1 MNRIFIS
8 YRSSDGK
15 KDADRLC
22 ADLSRLYGADQVFFD
37 KQDLRGGISW
47 RSAIMAALGSKP
59 VVLLLFTP
67 DLLGMQ
73 HPEGGRRIDHDDD
86 PIRGEVLTAQKHGAV
101 IVPLFTEGTS
111 APAMAELPDAL
122 RFLKEA
128 HALKLRTEDWATDL
142 DRIVADLRTH
152 GIQPLPGSHGGAPVK
167 RTLGQRLQRGLMWV
181 GGFFVSLFV
190 LGMLVSAFEDD
201 APSDPAVDAAAS
213 AQAQA
218 VLQALLSAPPDPAA
232 NPARP
237 PPPADVSGIW
247 WSIDQANRRLRVQL
261 TVNAGQVELQTDP
274 FPVNWY
280 PAWEAYARSVRDQG
294 LVVKNVRFVG
304 NGVLSNVM
312 GLPRIELP
320 YQAFTADGRGPLDT
334 GSVVLS
340 ASADG
345 RELTGQL
352 WSNGEQAETPL
363 RLVRRP

>member
-22 ADLSRLYGADQVFFD
+22 ADLSRLYGPDLVFFD
-37 KQDLRGGISW
+37 KQDLRGGASW

-86 PIRGEVLTAQKHGAV
+86 PIRGEILTAQQHGAI
-101 IVPLFTEGTS
+101 IVPLFTEGMTV
-111 APAMAELPDAL
+111 PTNAELPEPL

-142 DRIVADLRTH
+142 DKLVADLRSH
-152 GIQPLPGSHGGAPVK
+152 GIHPIVGPKGGTTPA
-167 RTLGQRLQRGLMWV
+167 RTFAQRVQRGLMWV
-181 GGFFVSLFV
+181 GGTFVALIV
-190 LGMLVSAFEDD
+190 VGLLLPEEAEEGTPITPVNLQGQ
-201 APSDPAVDAAAS
+201 PLPPPQPS
-213 AQAQA
+213 AQGG
-218 VLQALLSAPPDPAA
+218 PI
-232 NPARP
+232 NPRM
-237 PPPADVSGIW
+237 ADVSGIW
-247 WSIDQANRRLRVQL
+247 WLIDDANRRLRVQL
-261 TVNAGQVELQTDP
+261 TVSGTAVQLQTDP

-280 PAWEAYARSVRDQG
+280 PKWQTYARGVLGQG
-294 LVVKNVRFVG
+294 LVVTDVRYAG

-312 GLPRIELP
+312 GVPRVEMP
-320 YQAFTADGRGPLDT
+320 VQAYTGDGRGPLDT
-334 GSVVLS
+334 GGLVLN
-340 ASADG
+340 ASANG
-345 RELTGQL
+345 QELTGMH
-352 WSNGEQAETPL
+352 WSNGDQAEEPV

>member
-8 YRSSDGK
+8 YRASDGK

-37 KQDLRGGISW
+37 KQDLRGGTSW

-73 HPEGGRRIDHDDD
+73 HPEGGRRIDSDDD
-86 PIRGEVLTAQKHGAV
+86 PIRGEVLTARQHGAV
-101 IVPLFTEGTS
+101 IVPLFTEGMTVPTS
-111 APAMAELPDAL
+111 AELPEPL

-142 DRIVADLRTH
+142 DKLMADLRTH
-152 GIQPLPGSHGGAPVK
+152 GIHPLKNPLDDAPPKK
-167 RTLGQRLQRGLMWV
+167 RSFGQRVQRGLMWV
-181 GGFFVSLFV
+181 GAFFVGLFL
-190 LGMLVSAFEDD
+190 LGLLVSAFEDS
-201 APSDPAVDAAAS
+201 APSDPVADAAAS
-213 AQAQA
+213 AQARAALQGILAA
-218 VLQALLSAPPDPAA
+218 VPNSAPPHS
-232 NPARP
+232 RM
-237 PPPADVSGIW
+237 ADVSGIW
-247 WSIDQANRRLRVQL
+247 WSIDQANRSLRVQL
-261 TVNAGQVELQTDP
+261 TVNAAQVELQTDP

-280 PAWEAYARSVRDQG
+280 PKWEAYARSVRDQG
-294 LVVKNVRFVG
+294 LVVKNVRYVG
-304 NGVLSNVM
+304 NGVLGNVM
-312 GLPRIELP
+312 GVPRIELP
-320 YQAFTADGRGPLDT
+320 YQAYTADGRGPLDT
-334 GSVVLS
+334 GSVVLN

-345 RELTGQL
+345 RELTGVL